1 MARLQT
7 HEFGVAEMLEQITE
21 IPVQGVEDA
30 VETVRNWSNDKVFQI
45 GVHTMCG
52 HLSPVEAGKALSNVA
67 KASIAA
73 VLSAVEEE
81 FTGRHTGGGIA
92 AVVLGDMASGEVA
105 PGAELD
111 VVFVYVG
118 VPRAPMNPCAASSPM
133 RFARCR
139 ATTGPPSTHE
149 SLCRKFSDALR
160 ALSRDNLLFAA
171 IPDDRQARSVR
182 RRWRPRP
189 RCGGARDPTVTG
201 ANRQIVL
208 ETTSIIGIFVDNAAL
223 RRIQTMAYDAFG
235 SEYPNRRRMARETP
249 DAMNS
254 QVETPVCATMVVWSA
269 RVVPP
274 ECRS

>member
-45 GVHTMCG
+45 CVHTMRG
-52 HLSPVEAGKALSNVA
+52 NLSPVEAGKALSNVA

-81 FTGRHTGGGIA
+81 FTGRRTGGGVA
-92 AVVLGDMASGEVA
+92 AVVLGDVASGEVA

-118 VPRAPMNPCAASSPM
+118 
-133 RFARCR
+133 
-139 ATTGPPSTHE
+139 GPPSTHE
-149 SLCRKFSDALR
+149 SLCREFSDALR

-189 RCGGARDPTVTG
+189 RCGGAR
-201 ANRQIVL
+201 N
-208 ETTSIIGIFVDNAAL
+208 
-223 RRIQTMAYDAFG
+223 
-235 SEYPNRRRMARETP
+235 PNRNRCESADRGR
-249 DAMNS
+249 DHLDYRDFRG
-254 QVETPVCATMVVWSA
+254 QCRVATH
-269 RVVPP
+269 PNHGL
-274 ECRS
+274 